1 MKRKIQF
8 SVFGI
13 ILLIISF
20 SGLYWLALGI
30 LFVFLIGHLFRS
42 KLSVFVWIRNH
53 SLVSSLISIVGIFF
67 LAISMRVFF
76 IEIFSIPSGSM
87 ENTLLVGDKILVSK
101 LDYGPRLPYSP
112 YEIPWLNLFW
122 FLKANA
128 STNTDTIYW
137 NYNRLKGYSQI
148 KNGDVLVFG
157 HPIWGK
163 RDNYIIKRCI
173 GIPGDT
179 LVIKQGNIKI
189 NRKTFIEPGHVRKDF
204 TIWYNNRER
213 FANLTDSLQINNY
226 GLYNR
231 KEENKLEIPLFTYQ
245 LDALISKTCIDSI
258 QIKELTK
265 DSDHWVRPEKSDF
278 KWTIND
284 YGPITVPYKGMKIEL
299 NKTNHMIYWQTI
311 ERLEKVKFEERN
323 GQYYLDNQAA
333 QNYTFKLNYYFMM
346 GDNRNKSIDSRYWG
360 FVSEKNVVGKAV
372 IVLFSN
378 DETGFQW
385 SRLFKKIQ

>member
-1 MKRKIQF
+1 MKQKIQLT
-8 SVFGI
+8 VFGI
-13 ILLIISF
+13 AILIVIF

-30 LFVFLIGHLFRS
+30 SFVFLIGLLFRS

-53 SLVSSLISIVGIFF
+53 SLVSSMMSFVAIFL

-87 ENTLLVGDKILVSK
+87 ESTLLVGDKILVSK

-137 NYNRLKGYSQI
+137 NYIRFKGYSMI

-157 HPIWGK
+157 HPILGK

-179 LVIKQGNIKI
+179 VVISEGNIKI
-189 NRKTFIEPGHVRKDF
+189 NRTPFIDPDSVKKDF
-204 TIWYNNRER
+204 TIWYNNREKLVK
-213 FANLTDSLQINNY
+213 LTDSLHLINY
-226 GLYNR
+226 GLNNR
-231 KEENKLEIPLFTYQ
+231 KEEKKFEIPLFKYQ
-245 LDALISKTCIDSI
+245 LDALISNTCIDSI
-258 QIKELTK
+258 QIKELPD
-265 DSDHWVRPEKSDF
+265 DSNQWARPEKSDF

-299 NKTNHMIYWQTI
+299 NRTNFMKYWQTI
-311 ERLEKVKFEERN
+311 DRLEKVKLEDRN
-323 GQYYLDNQAA
+323 GQYYLDNQSA
-333 QNYTFKLNYYFMM
+333 QSYTFKLDYYFMM
-346 GDNRNKSIDSRYWG
+346 GDNRNNSNDSRYWG
-360 FVSEKNVVGKAV
+360 FVSEKNVVGKSV
-372 IVLFSN
+372 LILFSN
-378 DETGFQW
+378 NEMGFQW